1 MKRNRLL
8 RLLMPAFM
16 APAIPYG
23 GQACIEGV
31 MMKGLKHAALAMR
44 RSSGQIEIIDR
55 EVISR
60 FPSLTRMPF
69 IRGFFILWDMM
80 TLGTWALKES
90 NRRFEIDMQA
100 EEDARKADEA
110 RQRGEDVPVSA
121 GEKTETKSGWILE
134 LMMLVIGF
142 AVAIFMFKVLPAI
155 AASYTFEWFGWGSL
169 KAIEDPTLTHQLI
182 ANLVEGLVK
191 LGIFVAYISLV
202 GRMKEIRRVFEYHGA
217 EHIVINAYESD
228 QNNQDIK
235 FIQSHSVAHPRCGTS
250 FIVILILVGVVLYT
264 LLDYFFVHNAAAIN
278 AGLPTWW
285 IEGRLGPAVHEN
297 IPAWWIRWPLRVLA
311 IPILAGISYE
321 FIRAAFRYYGNPFLR
336 PLLRFGMLFQ
346 ALTTRRPSDEQVEV
360 SLASFNRV
368 RYLTED
374 IPEPEIRQPVSSSD
388 S

>member
-1 MKRNRLL
+1 MKPNRLL
-8 RLLMPAFM
+8 RHLLPAFL

-31 MMKGLKHAALAMR
+31 MMKGLKHAALAVR
-44 RSSGQIEIIDR
+44 RASGKIEVIDR
-55 EVISR
+55 EVVSR
-60 FPSLTRMPF
+60 FPALTRMPF

-90 NRRFEIDMQA
+90 NRRFEIDMLAADA
-100 EEDARKADEA
+100 EAK
-110 RQRGEDVPVSA
+110 
-121 GEKTETKSGWILE
+121 GEKVEHKEAAAPSKGSVMLE
-134 LMMLVIGF
+134 AIMMVVGF
-142 AVAIFMFKVLPAI
+142 AIAIMIFKVLPAI
-155 AASYTFEWFGWGSL
+155 AASYTFEWFGWGNL
-169 KAIEDPTLTHQLI
+169 KTIENPTLTHQLV

-191 LGIFVAYISLV
+191 LGIFVGYISLV
-202 GRMKEIRRVFEYHGA
+202 GRLKEIRRVFEYHGA
-217 EHIVINAYESD
+217 EHIVINAYED
-228 QNNQDIK
+228 DMENQK
-235 FIQSHSVAHPRCGTS
+235 MEFIQSHSVAHPRCGTS

-264 LLDYFFVHNAAAIN
+264 FLDYLFVSNAAAIN
-278 AGLPTWW
+278 ASLPEWW
-285 IEGRLGPAVHEN
+285 MNSILGPAVHDN
-297 IPAWWIRWPLRVLA
+297 IPGWWIRWPLRILA

-374 IPEPEIRQPVSSSD
+374 IPEPEIRQPASSAS